1 MRFKG
6 SEVRSSGVLDSKLK
20 GQMSRR
26 KDEGSKDQGKRRYY
40 RSGFDVTVLI
50 EFYDNRDVQIISV

>member
-1 MRFKG
+1 
-6 SEVRSSGVLDSKLK
+6 
-20 GQMSRR
+20 MSRR

-50 EFYDNRDVQIISV
+50 EFYDNRDVQVISV